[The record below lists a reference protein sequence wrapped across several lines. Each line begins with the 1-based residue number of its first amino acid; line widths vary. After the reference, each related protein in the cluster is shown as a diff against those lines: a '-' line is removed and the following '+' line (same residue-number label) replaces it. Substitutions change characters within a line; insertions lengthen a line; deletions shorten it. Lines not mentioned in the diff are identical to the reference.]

1 MPTRACERAKSG
13 LPPDMDISV
22 VLPIYNERE
31 NLVPLIDE
39 IAAVLV
45 PTGKTF
51 EIIAVDDGSRDE
63 SPDILRRLAAERP
76 YVKALLFRRNAG
88 QSAAFDAGF
97 QAATG
102 ALVVTMDADRQNDP
116 RDIPKLIA
124 KLDEGYDMVT
134 GWRRDRKDGFLL
146 RKFPSRIAN
155 ALIRKVTG
163 AKIHDLGCSLK
174 IYRKE
179 LTDQMRLWGE
189 MHRFI
194 SVLAEGLGGR
204 VGEVVVNHRP
214 RVAGKS
220 KYGLMR
226 TVKVMLDMTTI
237 WFMRR
242 YQTKP
247 IYVFGGLGLLMLF
260 ISAAISGVRR
270 LREAGVQHL
279 GAPQPAVP
287 DRGDVGVDGRA
298 IDRDRDPG
306 RADRAHALRVPAPQL
321 LRDRDARRVPAFALT
336 HVRDR
341 RVHRA
346 RRRSGG
352 AAAHAGG
359 HRAPRP

>member
-1 MPTRACERAKSG
+1 
-13 LPPDMDISV
+13 MDISV
-22 VLPIYNERE
+22 VLPVYNERE

-39 IAAVLV
+39 IAEVLG

-51 EIIAVDDGSRDE
+51 EIIAVDDGSKDD
-63 SPDILRRLAAERP
+63 SPQILRRLSAERP

-97 QAATG
+97 QAASG

-116 RDIPKLIA
+116 RDIPAMIA

-134 GWRRDRKDGFLL
+134 GWRKNRRDGLLL
-146 RKFPSRIAN
+146 RKVPSRIAN

-174 IYRKE
+174 VYRKE
-179 LTDQMRLWGE
+179 LTDEMRLWGE

-247 IYVFGGLGLLMLF
+247 IYVFGGLGLLMLAIAAV
-260 ISAAISGVRR
+260 ISVFVGYEKLVDHVWVHRNPLFLIAVTSA
-270 LREAGVQHL
+270 LMGVQSIGTGILAELIVRSHFESQRKSAYGI
-279 GAPQPAVP
+279 GA
-287 DRGDVGVDGRA
+287 RVGFSTE
-298 IDRDRDPG
+298 P
-306 RADRAHALRVPAPQL
+306 
-321 LRDRDARRVPAFALT
+321 RRN
-336 HVRDR
+336 
-341 RVHRA
+341 
-346 RRRSGG
+346 
-352 AAAHAGG
+352 
-359 HRAPRP
+359 